1 MKNKTILLLKN
12 IFKKI
17 LTNWTILVFL
27 AIVIYIG
34 LGFYNSVYKPIY
46 RPTEMPPQKL
56 KIQSKVYEKI
66 MDIFSQREKNINEIL
81 NKNYPD
87 PFK

>member
-46 RPTEMPPQKL
+46 RPTEMPSQKL

-81 NKNYPD
+81 NKNYQD
-87 PFK
+87 QLK